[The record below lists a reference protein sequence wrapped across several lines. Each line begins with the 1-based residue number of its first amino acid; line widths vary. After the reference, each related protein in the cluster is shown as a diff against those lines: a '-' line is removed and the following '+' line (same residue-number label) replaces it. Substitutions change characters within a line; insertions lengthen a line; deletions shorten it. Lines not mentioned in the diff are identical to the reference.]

1 MSMFQVLDK
10 FRQPIFVLIAGSI
23 LLALAFGIRHSFGI
37 FLIPISEKN
46 QWGREVFAMG
56 LAFQNLMWGIWQP
69 FTGRISD
76 KIGAGVVVLV
86 GAILYSLGLFLMG
99 TLSTKTGF
107 VIASGI
113 LGIGISGVTFPIF
126 GAISRSVTP
135 EKRSVSIGIAMSSAS
150 LGQFVMLPASL
161 TLLQN
166 FGPTLAFGILSV
178 LSLIMLALA
187 IPMFEKPIQQTTTSQ
202 DLSLREVLTEAFSH
216 KGFWLLCFGFFVCG
230 FHILFIMTHVPAFL
244 IDKGLSPQ
252 IGTIVLALIGLFNIF
267 GTYYAGFLGSKIR
280 KPLILSFIYG
290 SRAVIIL
297 IFILFPISNLT
308 AYVFALLMGIFWL
321 STIPP
326 TQGTITTVFGI
337 KNMSMLYGIAF
348 LFHQVGAF
356 LGGWLGGKVYDVTGS
371 YDIVW
376 YISIALGVFGAII
389 NYPIEEK
396 TVTRLE
402 RQAV

>member
-1 MSMFQVLDK
+1 MFQVLDK
-10 FRQPIFVLIAGSI
+10 FRQPIFVLIAGSV

-37 FLIPISEKN
+37 FLIPVSEKN
-46 QWGREVFAMG
+46 LWGREVFAMG

-76 KIGAGVVVLV
+76 KIGAGVVVVV
-86 GAILYSLGLFLMG
+86 GSILYSLGLFLMG
-99 TLSTKTGF
+99 FLTTKTGF

-135 EKRSVSIGIAMSSAS
+135 EKRSISIGIAMSSAS
-150 LGQFVMLPASL
+150 LGQFIMLPASL
-161 TLLQN
+161 VLLQN

-178 LSLIMLALA
+178 FTLVMLVLA
-187 IPMFEKPIQQTTTSQ
+187 VPMFEKPIQQTVAQ
-202 DLSLREVLTEAFSH
+202 DLSLREILTEAFSH
-216 KGFWLLCFGFFVCG
+216 KGFWLLCIGFFVCG
-230 FHILFIMTHVPAFL
+230 FHILFIMTHAPAFL
-244 IDKGLSPQ
+244 IDRGLSPQ

-267 GTYYAGFLGSKIR
+267 GTYYAGFLGGKIR
-280 KPLILSFIYG
+280 KPLLLSSIYA

-297 IFILFPISNLT
+297 IFILFPVTNLT
-308 AYVFALLMGIFWL
+308 AYIFAALMGVLWL
-321 STIPP
+321 STIPL
-326 TQGTITTVFGI
+326 TQGTITTVFGV

-396 TVTRLE
+396 TISRLE
-402 RQAV
+402 IKAV

>member
-1 MSMFQVLDK
+1 
-10 FRQPIFVLIAGSI
+10 VLIAGSI

-76 KIGAGVVVLV
+76 KIGAGVVVCV
-86 GAILYSLGLFLMG
+86 GSILYSLGLFLMG
-99 TLSTKTGF
+99 FLTTKTGF
-107 VIASGI
+107 IIASGI

-150 LGQFVMLPASL
+150 LGQFIMLPASL
-161 TLLQN
+161 VLLQN
-166 FGPTLAFGILSV
+166 FGPALAFGILSV

-187 IPMFEKPIQQTTTSQ
+187 VPMFEKPIQQTSTQ
-202 DLSLREVLTEAFSH
+202 DLSLKEILTEAFSH

-230 FHILFIMTHVPAFL
+230 FHILFIMTHAPAFL

-280 KPLILSFIYG
+280 KPLILSFIYA
-290 SRAVIIL
+290 SRALIIL
-297 IFILFPISNLT
+297 IFILFPVSNLT
-308 AYVFALLMGIFWL
+308 AYVFAALMGILWL
-321 STIPP
+321 STIPL
-326 TQGTITTVFGI
+326 TQGTITTVFGT
-337 KNMSMLYGIAF
+337 KNMSMLYGIVF
-348 LFHQVGAF
+348 LFHQLGAF
-356 LGGWLGGKVYDVTGS
+356 LGGWLGGRIYDLTGS

-389 NYPIEEK
+389 SYPIEEK
-396 TVTRLE
+396 TLAKAKEQV
-402 RQAV
+402 A

>member
-1 MSMFQVLDK
+1 MFQVLDK

-46 QWGREVFAMG
+46 LWGREVFAMG

-76 KIGAGVVVLV
+76 KIGAGVVVCV
-86 GAILYSLGLFLMG
+86 GSILYCIGLFLMG
-99 TLSTKTGF
+99 FLTTKTGF
-107 VIASGI
+107 IIASGI

-150 LGQFVMLPASL
+150 LGQFIMLPASL
-161 TLLQN
+161 VLLQS
-166 FGPTLAFGILSV
+166 FGPALAFGILSV
-178 LSLIMLALA
+178 LTLIMLVLA
-187 IPMFEKPIQQTTTSQ
+187 VPMFEKPIQQTATQ
-202 DLSLREVLTEAFSH
+202 DLSLKEILIEAFSH

-230 FHILFIMTHVPAFL
+230 FHILFIMTHAPAFL
-244 IDKGLSPQ
+244 IDKGLSPR

-267 GTYYAGFLGSKIR
+267 GTYYAGFLGAKIR
-280 KPLILSFIYG
+280 KPLLLSSIYA

-297 IFILFPISNLT
+297 IFILFPVSNLT
-308 AYVFALLMGIFWL
+308 AYVFAALMGVLWL
-321 STIPP
+321 STIPL
-326 TQGTITTVFGI
+326 TQGTITTVFGV

-376 YISIALGVFGAII
+376 YISIALGVLGAII

-396 TVTRLE
+396 TIARLE
-402 RQAV
+402 RQAA

>member
-1 MSMFQVLDK
+1 MFQVLDK
-10 FRQPIFVLIAGSI
+10 FKQPIFVLIAGSI

-46 QWGREVFAMG
+46 EWGREVFAMG

-76 KIGAGVVVLV
+76 KIGSGVVVFV
-86 GAILYSLGLFLMG
+86 GSILYSLGLFLMG
-99 TLSTKTGF
+99 SLSTKTGF
-107 VIASGI
+107 IIASGI

-135 EKRSVSIGIAMSSAS
+135 EKRSISIGIAMSSAS
-150 LGQFVMLPASL
+150 LGQFIMLPASL
-161 TLLQN
+161 VLLQN

-178 LSLIMLALA
+178 FTLVMLVLA
-187 IPMFEKPIQQTTTSQ
+187 IPMFEKSIQQTVAQ
-202 DLSLREVLTEAFSH
+202 DLSLREILTEAFSH
-216 KGFWLLCFGFFVCG
+216 KGFWLLCIGFFVCG
-230 FHILFIMTHVPAFL
+230 FHILFIMTHAPAFL
-244 IDKGLSPQ
+244 IDRGLSPQ

-267 GTYYAGFLGSKIR
+267 GTYYAGFLGGKIR
-280 KPLILSFIYG
+280 KPLLLSSIYA

-297 IFILFPISNLT
+297 IFILFPVTNLT
-308 AYVFALLMGIFWL
+308 GYIFAALMGVLWL
-321 STIPP
+321 STIPL
-326 TQGTITTVFGI
+326 TQGTITTVFGV

-396 TVTRLE
+396 TISRLE
-402 RQAV
+402 IKAV

>member
-107 VIASGI
+107 VVASGI

-297 IFILFPISNLT
+297 IFILFPVSNLT
-308 AYVFALLMGIFWL
+308 AYVFASLMGILWL

-402 RQAV
+402 KQVV

>member
-1 MSMFQVLDK
+1 MFQVLDK
-10 FRQPIFVLIAGSI
+10 FKQPIFVLIAGSI

-46 QWGREVFAMG
+46 EWGREVFAMG

-76 KIGAGVVVLV
+76 KIGSGVVVFV
-86 GAILYSLGLFLMG
+86 GSILYSLGLFLMG
-99 TLSTKTGF
+99 SLSTKTGF
-107 VIASGI
+107 IIASGI

-135 EKRSVSIGIAMSSAS
+135 EKRSISIGIAMSSAS
-150 LGQFVMLPASL
+150 LGQFIMLPASL
-161 TLLQN
+161 VLLQN
-166 FGPTLAFGILSV
+166 FGPTLAFSILSV
-178 LSLIMLALA
+178 FTLVMLVLA
-187 IPMFEKPIQQTTTSQ
+187 VPMFEKPIQQTVAQ
-202 DLSLREVLTEAFSH
+202 DLSLREILTEAFSH
-216 KGFWLLCFGFFVCG
+216 KGFWLLCIGFFVCG
-230 FHILFIMTHVPAFL
+230 FHILFIMTHAPAFL
-244 IDKGLSPQ
+244 IDRGLSPQ

-267 GTYYAGFLGSKIR
+267 GTYYAGFLGGKIR
-280 KPLILSFIYG
+280 KPLLLSSIYA

-297 IFILFPISNLT
+297 IFILFPVTNLT
-308 AYVFALLMGIFWL
+308 AYIFAALMGVLWL
-321 STIPP
+321 STIPL
-326 TQGTITTVFGI
+326 TQGTITTVFGV

-396 TVTRLE
+396 TISRLE
-402 RQAV
+402 IKAV

>member
-297 IFILFPISNLT
+297 IFILFPVSNLT
-308 AYVFALLMGIFWL
+308 AYVFASLMGILWL

-402 RQAV
+402 KQAV

>member
-187 IPMFEKPIQQTTTSQ
+187 VPMFEKPIQQTTTSQ

-267 GTYYAGFLGSKIR
+267 VTYYAGFLGSKIR

-297 IFILFPISNLT
+297 IFILFPVSNLT
-308 AYVFALLMGIFWL
+308 AYVFASLMGILWL

>member
-1 MSMFQVLDK
+1 MFQVLDK

-37 FLIPISEKN
+37 FLIPVSEKN
-46 QWGREVFAMG
+46 LWGREVFAMG

-76 KIGAGVVVLV
+76 KIGAGVVVVV
-86 GAILYSLGLFLMG
+86 GSILYSLGLFLMG
-99 TLSTKTGF
+99 FLTTKTGF

-150 LGQFVMLPASL
+150 LGQFIMLPASL
-161 TLLQN
+161 VLLQS
-166 FGPTLAFGILSV
+166 FGPALAFGILSV
-178 LSLIMLALA
+178 LTLIMLFLA
-187 IPMFEKPIQQTTTSQ
+187 VPMFEKPIQQKATQ
-202 DLSLREVLTEAFSH
+202 DLSLKEILTEAFSH
-216 KGFWLLCFGFFVCG
+216 KGFCLLCFGFFVCV
-230 FHILFIMTHVPAFL
+230 FHILFIMTHAPAFL

-267 GTYYAGFLGSKIR
+267 GTYYAGFLGAKIR
-280 KPLILSFIYG
+280 KPLLLSSIYA

-297 IFILFPISNLT
+297 IFILFPVSNLT
-308 AYVFALLMGIFWL
+308 AYIFAALMGVLWL
-321 STIPP
+321 STIPL
-326 TQGTITTVFGI
+326 TQGTITTVFGV

-376 YISIALGVFGAII
+376 YISIALGVLGAII

-396 TVTRLE
+396 TIARLE

>member
-1 MSMFQVLDK
+1 MFQVLDK
-10 FRQPIFVLIAGSI
+10 FKQPIFVLIAGSI

-46 QWGREVFAMG
+46 EWGREVFAMG

-76 KIGAGVVVLV
+76 KIGSGVVVFV
-86 GAILYSLGLFLMG
+86 GSILYSLGLFLMG
-99 TLSTKTGF
+99 SLSTKTGF
-107 VIASGI
+107 IIASGI

-135 EKRSVSIGIAMSSAS
+135 EKRSISIGIAMSSAS
-150 LGQFVMLPASL
+150 LGQFIMLPASL
-161 TLLQN
+161 ALLQN

-178 LSLIMLALA
+178 FTLVMLVLA
-187 IPMFEKPIQQTTTSQ
+187 VPMFEKPIQQTVAQ
-202 DLSLREVLTEAFSH
+202 DLSLREILTEAFSH
-216 KGFWLLCFGFFVCG
+216 KGFWLLCIGFFVCG
-230 FHILFIMTHVPAFL
+230 FHILFIMTHAPAFL
-244 IDKGLSPQ
+244 IDRGLSPQ

-267 GTYYAGFLGSKIR
+267 GTYYAGFLGGKIR
-280 KPLILSFIYG
+280 KPLLLSSIYA

-297 IFILFPISNLT
+297 IFILFPVTNLT
-308 AYVFALLMGIFWL
+308 AYIFAALMGVLWL
-321 STIPP
+321 STIPL
-326 TQGTITTVFGI
+326 TQGTITTVFGV

-396 TVTRLE
+396 TISRLE
-402 RQAV
+402 IKAI

>member
-1 MSMFQVLDK
+1 MFQVLDK

-297 IFILFPISNLT
+297 IFILFPVSNLT
-308 AYVFALLMGIFWL
+308 AYVFASLMGILWL

>member
-297 IFILFPISNLT
+297 IFILFPVSNLT
-308 AYVFALLMGIFWL
+308 AYVFASLMGIFWL

-376 YISIALGVFGAII
+376 YISIVLGVFGAII

>member
-297 IFILFPISNLT
+297 IFILFPVSNLT
-308 AYVFALLMGIFWL
+308 AYVFASLMGILWL

-326 TQGTITTVFGI
+326 TQGTITTVFGV

-356 LGGWLGGKVYDVTGS
+356 LGGWLGGKVYDLTGS

-396 TVTRLE
+396 TISRIE
-402 RQAV
+402 RQIV

>member
-107 VIASGI
+107 VVASGI

-187 IPMFEKPIQQTTTSQ
+187 VPMFEKPIQQTTTSQ

-297 IFILFPISNLT
+297 IFILFPVSNLT
-308 AYVFALLMGIFWL
+308 AYVFASLMGIFWL

>member
-1 MSMFQVLDK
+1 MFQVLDK
-10 FRQPIFVLIAGSI
+10 FKQPIFVLIAGSI

-46 QWGREVFAMG
+46 EWGREVFAMG

-76 KIGAGVVVLV
+76 KIGSGVVVFV
-86 GAILYSLGLFLMG
+86 GSILYSLGLFLMG
-99 TLSTKTGF
+99 SLSTKTGF
-107 VIASGI
+107 IIASGI

-135 EKRSVSIGIAMSSAS
+135 EKRSISIGIAMSSAS
-150 LGQFVMLPASL
+150 LGQFIMLPASL
-161 TLLQN
+161 VLLQN

-178 LSLIMLALA
+178 FTLVMLVLA
-187 IPMFEKPIQQTTTSQ
+187 VPMFEKPIQQTVAQ
-202 DLSLREVLTEAFSH
+202 DLSLREILTEAFSH
-216 KGFWLLCFGFFVCG
+216 KGFWLLCIGFFVCG
-230 FHILFIMTHVPAFL
+230 FHILFIMTHAPAFL
-244 IDKGLSPQ
+244 IDRGLSPQ

-267 GTYYAGFLGSKIR
+267 GTYYAGFLGGKIR
-280 KPLILSFIYG
+280 KPLLLSSIYA

-297 IFILFPISNLT
+297 IFILFPVTNLT
-308 AYVFALLMGIFWL
+308 AYIFAALMGVLWL
-321 STIPP
+321 STIPL
-326 TQGTITTVFGI
+326 TQGTITTVFGV

-376 YISIALGVFGAII
+376 YISIVLGVFGAII

-396 TVTRLE
+396 TISRLE
-402 RQAV
+402 IKAV

>member
-1 MSMFQVLDK
+1 MFQVLDK
-10 FRQPIFVLIAGSI
+10 FKQPIFVLIAGSI

-46 QWGREVFAMG
+46 EWGREVFAMG

-76 KIGAGVVVLV
+76 KIGSGVVVFV
-86 GAILYSLGLFLMG
+86 GSILYSLGLFLMG
-99 TLSTKTGF
+99 SLSTKTGF
-107 VIASGI
+107 IIASGI

-135 EKRSVSIGIAMSSAS
+135 EKRSISIGIAMSSAS
-150 LGQFVMLPASL
+150 LGQFIMLPASL
-161 TLLQN
+161 VLLQN

-178 LSLIMLALA
+178 FTLVMLVLA
-187 IPMFEKPIQQTTTSQ
+187 VPMFEKPIQQTVAQ
-202 DLSLREVLTEAFSH
+202 DLSLREILTEAFSH
-216 KGFWLLCFGFFVCG
+216 KGFWLLCIGFFVCG
-230 FHILFIMTHVPAFL
+230 FHILFIMTHAPAFL
-244 IDKGLSPQ
+244 IDRGLSPQ

-267 GTYYAGFLGSKIR
+267 GTYYAGFLGGKIR
-280 KPLILSFIYG
+280 KPLLLSSIYA

-297 IFILFPISNLT
+297 IFILFPVTNLT
-308 AYVFALLMGIFWL
+308 AYIFAALMGVLWL
-321 STIPP
+321 STIPL
-326 TQGTITTVFGI
+326 TQGTITTVFGV

-376 YISIALGVFGAII
+376 YISIVLGVFGAII

-396 TVTRLE
+396 TISRLE
-402 RQAV
+402 IIAV

>member
-1 MSMFQVLDK
+1 MFQVLDK
-10 FRQPIFVLIAGSI
+10 FKQPIFVLIAGSV

-46 QWGREVFAMG
+46 EWGREVFAMG

-76 KIGAGVVVLV
+76 KIGSGVVVFV
-86 GAILYSLGLFLMG
+86 GSILYSLGLFLMG
-99 TLSTKTGF
+99 SLSTKTGF
-107 VIASGI
+107 IIASGI

-135 EKRSVSIGIAMSSAS
+135 EKRSISIGIAMSSAS
-150 LGQFVMLPASL
+150 LGQFIMLPASL
-161 TLLQN
+161 VLLQN

-178 LSLIMLALA
+178 FTLVMLVLA
-187 IPMFEKPIQQTTTSQ
+187 VPMFEKPIQQTVAQ
-202 DLSLREVLTEAFSH
+202 DLSLREILTEAFSH
-216 KGFWLLCFGFFVCG
+216 KGFWLLCIGFFVCG
-230 FHILFIMTHVPAFL
+230 FHILFIMTHAPAFL
-244 IDKGLSPQ
+244 IDRGLSPQ

-267 GTYYAGFLGSKIR
+267 GTYYAGFLGGKIR
-280 KPLILSFIYG
+280 KPLLLSSIYA

-297 IFILFPISNLT
+297 IFILFPVTNLT
-308 AYVFALLMGIFWL
+308 AYIFAALMGVLWL
-321 STIPP
+321 STIPL
-326 TQGTITTVFGI
+326 TQGTITTVFGV

-396 TVTRLE
+396 TISRLE
-402 RQAV
+402 IKAV

>member
-297 IFILFPISNLT
+297 IFILFPVSNLT
-308 AYVFALLMGIFWL
+308 AYVFASLMGILWL

-402 RQAV
+402 RQVV

>member
-1 MSMFQVLDK
+1 MFQVLDK
-10 FRQPIFVLIAGSI
+10 FKQPIFVLIAGSI

-46 QWGREVFAMG
+46 EWGREVFAMG

-76 KIGAGVVVLV
+76 KIGSGVVVFV
-86 GAILYSLGLFLMG
+86 GSILYSLGLFLMG
-99 TLSTKTGF
+99 SLSTKTGF
-107 VIASGI
+107 IIASGI

-135 EKRSVSIGIAMSSAS
+135 EKRSISIGIAMSSAS
-150 LGQFVMLPASL
+150 LGQFIMLPASL
-161 TLLQN
+161 VLLQN

-178 LSLIMLALA
+178 FTLVMLVLA
-187 IPMFEKPIQQTTTSQ
+187 VPMFEKPIKQTVAQ
-202 DLSLREVLTEAFSH
+202 DLSLREILTEAFSH
-216 KGFWLLCFGFFVCG
+216 KGFWLLCIGFFVCG
-230 FHILFIMTHVPAFL
+230 FHILFIMTHAPAFL
-244 IDKGLSPQ
+244 IDRGLSPQ

-267 GTYYAGFLGSKIR
+267 GTYYAGFLGGKIR
-280 KPLILSFIYG
+280 KPLLLSSIYA

-297 IFILFPISNLT
+297 IFILFPVTNLT
-308 AYVFALLMGIFWL
+308 AYIFAALMGVLWL
-321 STIPP
+321 STIPL
-326 TQGTITTVFGI
+326 TQGTITTVFGV

-396 TVTRLE
+396 TISRLE
-402 RQAV
+402 IKAV

>member
-1 MSMFQVLDK
+1 MFQVLDK

-37 FLIPISEKN
+37 FLIPVSEKN
-46 QWGREVFAMG
+46 LWGREVFAMG

-76 KIGAGVVVLV
+76 KIGAGVVVVV
-86 GAILYSLGLFLMG
+86 GSILYSLGLFLMG
-99 TLSTKTGF
+99 FLTTKTGF

-150 LGQFVMLPASL
+150 LGQFIMLPASL
-161 TLLQN
+161 VLLQS
-166 FGPTLAFGILSV
+166 FGPALAFGILSV
-178 LSLIMLALA
+178 LTLTMLVLA
-187 IPMFEKPIQQTTTSQ
+187 VPMFEKPIQQTVTQ
-202 DLSLREVLTEAFSH
+202 DLSLKEILTEAFSH

-230 FHILFIMTHVPAFL
+230 FHILFIMTHAPAFL

-267 GTYYAGFLGSKIR
+267 GTYYAGFLGAKIR
-280 KPLILSFIYG
+280 KPLLLSSIYV

-297 IFILFPISNLT
+297 IFILFPVSNLT
-308 AYVFALLMGIFWL
+308 AYIFAALMGVLWL
-321 STIPP
+321 STIPL
-326 TQGTITTVFGI
+326 TQGTITTVFGV

-376 YISIALGVFGAII
+376 YISIALGVLGAII

-396 TVTRLE
+396 TIGRLE

>member
-1 MSMFQVLDK
+1 MFQVIDK
-10 FRQPIFVLIAGSI
+10 FRKPIFVLIAGSI

-69 FTGRISD
+69 FAGRISD
-76 KIGAGVVVLV
+76 KIGAGVVVCV
-86 GAILYSLGLFLMG
+86 GSILYSLGLFLMG
-99 TLSTKTGF
+99 FLTTKTGF
-107 VIASGI
+107 IIASGI

-150 LGQFVMLPASL
+150 LGQFIMLPASL
-161 TLLQN
+161 VLLQN
-166 FGPTLAFGILSV
+166 FGPALAFGILSV

-187 IPMFEKPIQQTTTSQ
+187 VPMFEKPIQQTTTQ
-202 DLSLREVLTEAFSH
+202 DLPLKEILTEAFSH

-230 FHILFIMTHVPAFL
+230 FHILFIMTHAPAFL

-280 KPLILSFIYG
+280 KPLILSFIYA
-290 SRAVIIL
+290 SRALIIL
-297 IFILFPISNLT
+297 IFILFPVSNLT
-308 AYVFALLMGIFWL
+308 AYVFAALMGILWL
-321 STIPP
+321 STIPL
-326 TQGTITTVFGI
+326 TQGTITTVFGT
-337 KNMSMLYGIAF
+337 KNMSMLYGIVF
-348 LFHQVGAF
+348 LFHQLGAF
-356 LGGWLGGKVYDVTGS
+356 LGGWLGGRIYDLTGS

-389 NYPIEEK
+389 SYPIEEK
-396 TVTRLE
+396 TLAKAKEQV
-402 RQAV
+402 A

>member
-1 MSMFQVLDK
+1 MFQVLDK
-10 FRQPIFVLIAGSI
+10 FKQPIFVLIAGSI

-46 QWGREVFAMG
+46 EWGREVFAMG

-76 KIGAGVVVLV
+76 KIGSGVVVFV
-86 GAILYSLGLFLMG
+86 GSILYSLGLFLMG
-99 TLSTKTGF
+99 SLSTKTGF
-107 VIASGI
+107 IIASGI

-135 EKRSVSIGIAMSSAS
+135 EKRSISIGIAMSSAS
-150 LGQFVMLPASL
+150 LGQFIMLPASL
-161 TLLQN
+161 VLLQN

-178 LSLIMLALA
+178 FTLVMLVLA
-187 IPMFEKPIQQTTTSQ
+187 VPMFEKPIQQTVAQ
-202 DLSLREVLTEAFSH
+202 DLSLREILTEAFSH
-216 KGFWLLCFGFFVCG
+216 KGFWLLCIGFFVCG
-230 FHILFIMTHVPAFL
+230 FHILFIMTHAPAFL
-244 IDKGLSPQ
+244 IDRGLSPQ

-267 GTYYAGFLGSKIR
+267 GTYYAGFLGAKIR
-280 KPLILSFIYG
+280 KPLLLSSIYA

-297 IFILFPISNLT
+297 IFILFPVTNLT
-308 AYVFALLMGIFWL
+308 AYIFAALMGVLWL
-321 STIPP
+321 STIPL
-326 TQGTITTVFGI
+326 TQGTITTVFGV

-396 TVTRLE
+396 TISRLE
-402 RQAV
+402 IKAV

>member
-1 MSMFQVLDK
+1 M
-10 FRQPIFVLIAGSI
+10 G
-23 LLALAFGIRHSFGI
+23 
-37 FLIPISEKN
+37 FL
-46 QWGREVFAMG
+46 
-56 LAFQNLMWGIWQP
+56 
-69 FTGRISD
+69 T
-76 KIGAGVVVLV
+76 
-86 GAILYSLGLFLMG
+86 
-99 TLSTKTGF
+99 TKTGF

-150 LGQFVMLPASL
+150 LGQFIMLPASL
-161 TLLQN
+161 VLLQS
-166 FGPTLAFGILSV
+166 FGPALAFGILSV
-178 LSLIMLALA
+178 LTLIMLVLA
-187 IPMFEKPIQQTTTSQ
+187 VPMFEKPIQQTATQ
-202 DLSLREVLTEAFSH
+202 DLSLKEILTEAFSH

-230 FHILFIMTHVPAFL
+230 FHILFIMTHAPAFL

-267 GTYYAGFLGSKIR
+267 GTYYAGFLGAKIR
-280 KPLILSFIYG
+280 KPLLLSSIYA

-297 IFILFPISNLT
+297 IFILFPVSNLT
-308 AYVFALLMGIFWL
+308 AYVFAALMGVLWL
-321 STIPP
+321 STIPL
-326 TQGTITTVFGI
+326 TQGTITTVFGV

>member
-1 MSMFQVLDK
+1 MFQVLDK

-76 KIGAGVVVLV
+76 KIGAGVVVCV
-86 GAILYSLGLFLMG
+86 GSILYCLGLFLMG
-99 TLSTKTGF
+99 FLTTKTGF
-107 VIASGI
+107 IIASGI

-150 LGQFVMLPASL
+150 LGQFIMLPASL
-161 TLLQN
+161 VLLQS
-166 FGPTLAFGILSV
+166 FGPTLAFGILS
-178 LSLIMLALA
+178 LLTLIMLVLA
-187 IPMFEKPIQQTTTSQ
+187 VPMFEKPIQQTSTQ
-202 DLSLREVLTEAFSH
+202 DLSLKEVLTEAFGH

-230 FHILFIMTHVPAFL
+230 FHILFIMTHAPAFL

-267 GTYYAGFLGSKIR
+267 GTYYAGFLGAKIR
-280 KPLILSFIYG
+280 KPLLLSSIYA

-297 IFILFPISNLT
+297 IFILFPVTNLT
-308 AYVFALLMGIFWL
+308 AYIFAALMGVLWL
-321 STIPP
+321 STIPL
-326 TQGTITTVFGI
+326 TQGTITTVFGV

-396 TVTRLE
+396 TISRLE
-402 RQAV
+402 IKAV

>member
-1 MSMFQVLDK
+1 MFQVLDK
-10 FRQPIFVLIAGSI
+10 FKQPIFVLIAGSI

-46 QWGREVFAMG
+46 EWGREVFAMG
-56 LAFQNLMWGIWQP
+56 LAFQNLIWGIWQP

-76 KIGAGVVVLV
+76 KIGSGVVVFV
-86 GAILYSLGLFLMG
+86 GSILYSLGLFLMG
-99 TLSTKTGF
+99 FLSTKTGF
-107 VIASGI
+107 IIASGI

-135 EKRSVSIGIAMSSAS
+135 EKRSISIGIAMSSAS
-150 LGQFVMLPASL
+150 LGQFIMLPASL
-161 TLLQN
+161 VLLQN

-178 LSLIMLALA
+178 FTLVMLVLA
-187 IPMFEKPIQQTTTSQ
+187 VPMFEKPIQQTVAQ
-202 DLSLREVLTEAFSH
+202 DLSLREILTEAFSH
-216 KGFWLLCFGFFVCG
+216 KGFWLLCIGFFVCG
-230 FHILFIMTHVPAFL
+230 FHILFIMTHAPAFL
-244 IDKGLSPQ
+244 IDRGLSPQ

-267 GTYYAGFLGSKIR
+267 GTYYAGFLGGKIR
-280 KPLILSFIYG
+280 KPLLLSSIYA

-297 IFILFPISNLT
+297 IFILFPVTNLT
-308 AYVFALLMGIFWL
+308 AYIFAALMGVLWL
-321 STIPP
+321 STIPL
-326 TQGTITTVFGI
+326 TQGTITTVFGV

-396 TVTRLE
+396 TIPRLE
-402 RQAV
+402 IKAV

>member
-178 LSLIMLALA
+178 LSLIMLALSV
-187 IPMFEKPIQQTTTSQ
+187 PMFEKPIQQTTTSQ

-297 IFILFPISNLT
+297 IFILFPVSNLT
-308 AYVFALLMGIFWL
+308 AYVFASLMGILWL

>member
-107 VIASGI
+107 VVASGI

-297 IFILFPISNLT
+297 IFILFPVSNLT
-308 AYVFALLMGIFWL
+308 AYVFASLMGIFWL

>member
-1 MSMFQVLDK
+1 MFQVLDK

-37 FLIPISEKN
+37 FLIPVSEKN
-46 QWGREVFAMG
+46 LWGREVFAMG

-76 KIGAGVVVLV
+76 KIGAGVVVVV
-86 GAILYSLGLFLMG
+86 GSILYSLGLFLMG
-99 TLSTKTGF
+99 FLTTKTGF

-150 LGQFVMLPASL
+150 LGQFIMLPASL
-161 TLLQN
+161 VLLQS
-166 FGPTLAFGILSV
+166 FGPALAFGILSV
-178 LSLIMLALA
+178 LTLIMLVLA
-187 IPMFEKPIQQTTTSQ
+187 VPMFEKPIQQTATQ
-202 DLSLREVLTEAFSH
+202 DLSLKEILIEAFSH

-230 FHILFIMTHVPAFL
+230 FHILFIMTHAPAFL
-244 IDKGLSPQ
+244 IDKGLSPR

-267 GTYYAGFLGSKIR
+267 GTYYAGFLGAKIR
-280 KPLILSFIYG
+280 KPLLLSSIYA

-297 IFILFPISNLT
+297 IFILFPVSNLT
-308 AYVFALLMGIFWL
+308 AYVFAALMGVLWL
-321 STIPP
+321 STIPL
-326 TQGTITTVFGI
+326 TQGTITTVFGV

-376 YISIALGVFGAII
+376 YISIALGVLGAII

-396 TVTRLE
+396 TIARLE
-402 RQAV
+402 RQAA

>member
-187 IPMFEKPIQQTTTSQ
+187 VPMFEKPIQQTTTSQ

-308 AYVFALLMGIFWL
+308 AYVFASLMGIFWL

>member
-1 MSMFQVLDK
+1 MFQVLDK
-10 FRQPIFVLIAGSI
+10 FRKPIFVLIAGSI

-76 KIGAGVVVLV
+76 KIGAGVVVCV
-86 GAILYSLGLFLMG
+86 GSILYSLGLFLMG
-99 TLSTKTGF
+99 FLTTKTGF
-107 VIASGI
+107 IIASGI

-150 LGQFVMLPASL
+150 LGQFIMLPASL
-161 TLLQN
+161 VLLQN
-166 FGPTLAFGILSV
+166 FGPALAFGILSV

-187 IPMFEKPIQQTTTSQ
+187 VPMFEKPIQQTTTQ
-202 DLSLREVLTEAFSH
+202 DLSLKEILTEAFSH

-230 FHILFIMTHVPAFL
+230 FHILFIMTHAPSFL

-280 KPLILSFIYG
+280 KPLILSFIYA
-290 SRAVIIL
+290 SRALIIL
-297 IFILFPISNLT
+297 IFILFPVSNLT
-308 AYVFALLMGIFWL
+308 AYVFAALMGILWL
-321 STIPP
+321 STIPL
-326 TQGTITTVFGI
+326 TQGTITTVFGT
-337 KNMSMLYGIAF
+337 KNMSMLYGIVF
-348 LFHQVGAF
+348 LFHQLGAF
-356 LGGWLGGKVYDVTGS
+356 LGGWLGGRIYDLTGS

-376 YISIALGVFGAII
+376 YISIVLGVFGAII
-389 NYPIEEK
+389 SYPIEEK
-396 TVTRLE
+396 TLAKAKEQV
-402 RQAV
+402 A

>member
-297 IFILFPISNLT
+297 IFILFPVSNLT
-308 AYVFALLMGIFWL
+308 AYVFASLMGIFWL

>member
-1 MSMFQVLDK
+1 MFQVLDK
-10 FRQPIFVLIAGSI
+10 FKQPIFVLIAGSI

-37 FLIPISEKN
+37 FLIPVSEN
-46 QWGREVFAMG
+46 NHWGREVFAMG
-56 LAFQNLMWGIWQP
+56 LAFQNLMWGVWQP
-69 FTGRISD
+69 FAGRISD
-76 KIGAGVVVLV
+76 KIGAGIVVLV
-86 GAILYSLGLFLMG
+86 GSILYTLGLFLMG
-99 TLSTKTGF
+99 FLSTKTGF
-107 VIASGI
+107 LIASGI
-113 LGIGISGVTFPIF
+113 LGIGMSGVTFPIF
-126 GAISRSVTP
+126 GAISRSVAM
-135 EKRSVSIGIAMSSAS
+135 EKRSVSIGIAMSCAS
-150 LGQFVMLPASL
+150 LGQFIMLPVSL
-161 TLLQN
+161 TILQN
-166 FGPTLAFGILSV
+166 FGPTLSFGILSIF
-178 LSLIMLALA
+178 SLIMLVLA
-187 IPMFEKPIQQTTTSQ
+187 VPMFEKSINQVTSQ
-202 DLSLREVLTEAFSH
+202 DFSLKEILTEAFSH

-252 IGTIVLALIGLFNIF
+252 TGTVVLALIGLFNIF

-308 AYVFALLMGIFWL
+308 AYVFASLMGILWL
-321 STIPP
+321 STVPP
-326 TQGTITTVFGI
+326 TQGTIITVFGV

-356 LGGWLGGKVYDVTGS
+356 LGGWLGGKVYDLTGS

-376 YISIALGVFGAII
+376 YISIGLGVLGAII

-396 TVTRLE
+396 TITRLQ
-402 RQAV
+402 RQAA

>member
-1 MSMFQVLDK
+1 MFQVLDK

-37 FLIPISEKN
+37 FLIPVSEKN
-46 QWGREVFAMG
+46 LWGREVFAMG

-76 KIGAGVVVLV
+76 KIGAGVVVVV
-86 GAILYSLGLFLMG
+86 GSILYSLGLFLMG
-99 TLSTKTGF
+99 FLTTKTGF

-150 LGQFVMLPASL
+150 LGQFIMLPASL
-161 TLLQN
+161 VLLQS
-166 FGPTLAFGILSV
+166 FGPALAFGILSV
-178 LSLIMLALA
+178 LTLIMLVLA
-187 IPMFEKPIQQTTTSQ
+187 VPMFEKPIQQTATQ
-202 DLSLREVLTEAFSH
+202 DLSLKEILTEAFSH

-230 FHILFIMTHVPAFL
+230 FHILFIMTHAPAFL

-267 GTYYAGFLGSKIR
+267 GTYYAGFLGAKIR
-280 KPLILSFIYG
+280 KPLLLSSIYA

-297 IFILFPISNLT
+297 IFILFPVSNLT
-308 AYVFALLMGIFWL
+308 AYVFAALMGVLWL
-321 STIPP
+321 STIPL
-326 TQGTITTVFGI
+326 TQGTITTVFGV

-376 YISIALGVFGAII
+376 YISIVLGVFGAII

-396 TVTRLE
+396 TISRLE
-402 RQAV
+402 IKAV